1 MTGRTNDNSSSG
13 AQVATTGILSLTY
26 FHKVNDKAHVAT
38 DFLWN
43 LNAKEATAS
52 LGYDYHFR
60 ACRLRG
66 SVTSDGKIAACLEE
80 KMGPGVNLILSGELD
95 QFKQDHK
102 FGFGMTVGE

>member
-1 MTGRTNDNSSSG
+1 M
-13 AQVATTGILSLTY
+13 ATTGIVACAY
-26 FHKVNDKAHVAT
+26 FHRVSDKAQVAT

-43 LNAKEATAS
+43 LNSNEATAS

-66 SVTSDGKIAACLEE
+66 NVDSNGKVAACLEE
-80 KMGPGVNLILSGELD
+80 RMAPSVTLVLSGELD
-95 QFKQDHK
+95 HAKADHK